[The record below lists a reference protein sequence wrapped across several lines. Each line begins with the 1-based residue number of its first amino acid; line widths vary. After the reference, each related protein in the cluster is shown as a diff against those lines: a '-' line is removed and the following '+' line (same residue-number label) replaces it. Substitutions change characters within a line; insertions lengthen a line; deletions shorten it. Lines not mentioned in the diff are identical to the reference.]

1 MYCVLPIVVPAV
13 ALPGRLSFGRLWLTW
28 GLVLALGVGLTGC
41 WGWPATGIE
50 AGLRSL
56 GKAGNLSVDRI
67 TYVNA
72 AGDVY
77 TIRGDGTDRQTLT
90 QGNRVD
96 SGPTGPVMAQSLDF
110 DSFHAW
116 PTWSPGGEKLAVSRV
131 RHSQSGRT
139 AEVTIQLLDA
149 VTGRS
154 DTIYNNDHPGLVA
167 DGSPHYLYWSP
178 DNRSLSFLASTRQGL
193 GLFVLDTESGGPPV
207 LVESGAPLY
216 YSWSGEGSS
225 LLVHLGDDLKL
236 FRGPSGYLPGELLA
250 TVRGFRVPAFSPD
263 GQWVAYVGQTGSGS
277 ALFVADVNNLGQP
290 AQLVEVN
297 DFSAFMWSPTGDE
310 LVIGDQ
316 SGRGVGFDRL
326 RVVSAGGG
334 AVISVANEPSIAFY
348 WSPNG
353 RRLAWVGLNR
363 ADRSFHW
370 NVWNAATPQTAQ
382 AVENRNLMTFQ
393 PSRDVLTMLSYFD
406 QYAYSH
412 SPWSPDSSRLVVAGT
427 ETLPYERRNGHT
439 PTGSRVF
446 VIDAAGGAPP
456 QEIAEG
462 TLAFWSWN

>member
-1 MYCVLPIVVPAV
+1 MLPTVVLVIIRAV
-13 ALPGRLSFGRLWLTW
+13 RLRLAW
-28 GLVLALGVGLTGC
+28 GLPLAAGLAWGGC
-41 WGWPATGIE
+41 FGWPASAIE
-50 AGLRSL
+50 TELRNL
-56 GKAGNLSVDRI
+56 EKADKVSVDRI

-77 TIRGDGTDRQTLT
+77 IINGDGSGRQVLT
-90 QGNRVD
+90 QGVRTD
-96 SGPTGPVMAQSLDF
+96 SGPAGPVMAQSLEF

-116 PTWSPGGEKLAVSRV
+116 PTWAPGGGKVAVSRV
-131 RHSQSGRT
+131 RDTGGGG

-149 VTGRS
+149 ATGRS
-154 DTIYNNDHPGLVA
+154 ETVYSNDFPGLVA

-178 DNRSLSFLASTRQGL
+178 DDRALSFLASTRQGL
-193 GLFVLDTESGGPPV
+193 GLFVVDTQDGGPPV
-207 LVESGAPLY
+207 LVENGAPLY
-216 YSWSGEGSS
+216 YSWSGEGGS
-225 LLVHLGDDLKL
+225 LLVHVGEDLKL
-236 FRGPSGYLPGELLA
+236 FRGASGYLHSEVLTA
-250 TVRGFRVPAFSPD
+250 SRGYRVPAFSPD
-263 GQWVAYVGQTGSGS
+263 GQWLAYVGQTDSGNQ
-277 ALFVADVNNLGQP
+277 LFVADVNNLGNP
-290 AQLVEVN
+290 AALIEVN

-310 LVIGDQ
+310 LAVGDQ
-316 SGRGVGFDRL
+316 TGRAVGFDRL
-326 RVVSAGGG
+326 RVVSASGGG
-334 AVISVANEPSIAFY
+334 VNSVTDESSIAFY

-363 ADRSFHW
+363 EDQNFHW
-370 NVWNAATPQTAQ
+370 NIWNAASPASAAGADGQS
-382 AVENRNLMTFQ
+382 LMTFQ

-412 SPWSPDSSRLVVAGT
+412 SPWSPDSAHLVVAGT

-446 VIDAAGGAPP
+446 VIDVAGGAPP

>member
-1 MYCVLPIVVPAV
+1 M
-13 ALPGRLSFGRLWLTW
+13 
-28 GLVLALGVGLTGC
+28 
-41 WGWPATGIE
+41 
-50 AGLRSL
+50 
-56 GKAGNLSVDRI
+56 SVDRI

-77 TIRGDGTDRQTLT
+77 TIKGDGSDRQTLT
-90 QGNRVD
+90 QGTRVD
-96 SGPTGPVMAQSLDF
+96 MGPAGPVMAQSLDF

-116 PTWSPGGEKLAVSRV
+116 PTWSPGGDKVAVSRV
-131 RHSQSGRT
+131 RNSGERS

-149 VTGRS
+149 ATGRS
-154 DTIYNNDHPGLVA
+154 ETIYSNDFPGLVA

-178 DNRSLSFLASTRQGL
+178 DNRSLSFLATTRQGL
-193 GLFVLDTESGGPPV
+193 RLFVLDTESGAPPV
-207 LVESGAPLY
+207 LVETGAPLY

-225 LLVHLGDDLKL
+225 LLVHIADDLKL
-236 FRGPSGYLPGELLA
+236 FQGSSGFLSGQALA

-263 GQWVAYVGQTGSGS
+263 GQWVAYVGPTDSGS
-277 ALFVADVNNLGQP
+277 ALFVAGINNLGQP
-290 AQLVEVN
+290 VPLCEVN

-310 LVIGDQ
+310 LAVGDQ
-316 SGRGVGFDRL
+316 SGRSVGFDRL
-326 RVVSAGGG
+326 RVVSASGGYVN
-334 AVISVANEPSIAFY
+334 AVTDTPSLAFY

-363 ADRSFHW
+363 EDRSFHW
-370 NVWNAATPQTAQ
+370 NIWNAASPTSAAGAGAQ
-382 AVENRNLMTFQ
+382 SLMTFQ

-412 SPWSPDSSRLVVAGT
+412 SPWSPDSGHLVVAGT

-446 VIDAAGGAPP
+446 VIDAAGGVPP